1 MSRHK
6 KRVLPKSFE
15 KTLPESFGTRFTFRR
30 RKRFR
35 DDSSSEEEDLDSQDL
50 VQCPRVRT
58 AATDGL
64 IRLNNQNVKTLTMNG
79 VQIEFPFEPCTYEL
93 IVGRDA
99 WKAYAVCRSSSKTND
114 GEGKNKISERY
125 KFQAQ
130 VNKNQIIQS
139 LRTRTNALLESPT
152 GSGKS
157 LAILCAALGMN
168 HVRIL

>member
-1 MSRHK
+1 MDYISKNKVYSWSHQPERCIFKLKRNGLISFGKLRIDHLPFSGIALLPFLVECRGTRNACSQNLLK
-6 KRVLPKSFE
+6 KRCQK
-15 KTLPESFGTRFTFRR
+15 SFGTRFTLRW

-99 WKAYAVCRSSSKTND
+99 WKAYAVCRS
-114 GEGKNKISERY
+114 G
-125 KFQAQ
+125 
-130 VNKNQIIQS
+130 
-139 LRTRTNALLESPT
+139 
-152 GSGKS
+152 
-157 LAILCAALGMN
+157 
-168 HVRIL
+168 